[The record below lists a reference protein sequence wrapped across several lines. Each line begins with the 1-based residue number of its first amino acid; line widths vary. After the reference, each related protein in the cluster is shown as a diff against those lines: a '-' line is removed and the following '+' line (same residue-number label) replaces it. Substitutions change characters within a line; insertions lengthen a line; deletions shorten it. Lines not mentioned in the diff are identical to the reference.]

1 MIKIIPTVKLHPKSC
16 KGKKIPQNNHVVGV
30 QFFDRNKR
38 KVINI
43 KMKSVL
49 FFIFEEYEIFI
60 VFSYPRR
67 GSWFSSSGF

>member
-1 MIKIIPTVKLHPKSC
+1 MIKIIPTVKLHPK
-16 KGKKIPQNNHVVGV
+16 KLQRKKIPQNNHVVGV

-60 VFSYPRR
+60 VFSYPR